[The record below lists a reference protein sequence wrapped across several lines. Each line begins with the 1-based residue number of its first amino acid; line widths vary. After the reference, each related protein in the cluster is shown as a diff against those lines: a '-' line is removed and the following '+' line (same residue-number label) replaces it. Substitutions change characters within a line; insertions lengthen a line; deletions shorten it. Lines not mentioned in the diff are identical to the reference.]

1 MFNFS
6 SRSKKKMGP
15 FSKSPCLST
24 NNRPPQ
30 EQKSHVHHYKKNV
43 CTRMYAACPPPP
55 PTHTRTSWRQ
65 LQISCCLLGPL
76 VNLCLILL
84 IGRFHYVRRFQAVS
98 YGGFLKTD
106 FFIRN
111 YCRGL
116 YVLSLNPPVFY
127 TPRSRTELGS
137 LVSEHLRF
145 FGERYLWIGPLFLS
159 LEASFDFLR
168 CWHFR
173 RKENKKKRDYFTVL
187 YRRFI
192 RKSITNSPI
201 AVRIPRPNIKRSR
214 PQRERE
220 SQGSRSPC

>member
-106 FFIRN
+106 FFYLKLCFLRALT
-111 YCRGL
+111 C
-116 YVLSLNPPVFY
+116 FY
-127 TPRSRTELGS
+127 TRRRTELGALFSEYLRSCGEKHLDPFFFS
-137 LVSEHLRF
+137 LGGDIFRF
-145 FGERYLWIGPLFLS
+145 FLTVSPLSEKKIKPRDFQLYIGV
-159 LEASFDFLR
+159 R
-168 CWHFR
+168 CVSCTW
-173 RKENKKKRDYFTVL
+173 
-187 YRRFI
+187 
-192 RKSITNSPI
+192 
-201 AVRIPRPNIKRSR
+201 
-214 PQRERE
+214 
-220 SQGSRSPC
+220 